1 MRLLD
6 IYLQNATENL
16 IDPLNRALPDGFE
29 VVKSTVVALQL
40 PSVFAATTGFQY
52 LVQINEC
59 IDCELLRRIE
69 EFLTAREIEFQRE
82 TSKSQQKINL
92 RSFVETIRC
101 KEPNLQI
108 VTKVINGRTV
118 KIKEILQTLNIDGTN
133 CRIVRQK
140 TYLTPVE

>member
-1 MRLLD
+1 
-6 IYLQNATENL
+6 
-16 IDPLNRALPDGFE
+16 
-29 VVKSTVVALQL
+29 
-40 PSVFAATTGFQY
+40 GFQY